1 MGNEYIEVRKE
12 YVERVRR
19 ELLGPGSEVCIP
31 DAEHELISSAPNVRY
46 SIGILFPQKQ
56 RLIKENDDA
65 TDEETVTENVVD
77 IADDDSRQP
86 GRGMDAADSGTDSE
100 EESLD
105 EQIGLAMQNLP
116 SSMGYSF
123 FAKGNC
129 DRLVFN
135 LSFATYDNSRMGDC
149 AYPVPAELPE
159 DYVLPAEASSY
170 VKYDAQYKCLRLASS
185 YKQNEIKA
193 LYERDVLPADQQ
205 AWIINGMYR
214 LFDQFRSGYVRQP
227 HSGEITLDFDGKN
240 YCDTTVTVDG
250 IPVKATALRRAIK
263 DDVFSVT
270 VMLVNPQ
277 ENEANV
283 TNPKE
288 CLFQPKLRIAS
299 EHNAFVFADTS
310 AYSQYGYNDQEELSN
325 RLLYRKK
332 KVYGYGLGTSTT
344 WEISDGGNGWLENEF
359 FPMTEVPS
367 MDFGLNK
374 EKSKIPSFVLS
385 MKQLSDLGEHSKTD
399 ILSGLRI
406 FVSEYKDWIDELER
420 ETFEDEAMRKTAA
433 QHITNCRTSYDRMV
447 GGINLLESDTLAWD
461 AFRLAN
467 RAMYMQR
474 IHLLIQTAMSK
485 EDRYDGD
492 ETLEKVLEDLEYD
505 DVEPTINELLETV
518 DSEMKFKDPTWRPFQ
533 LAFLLM
539 SVTAMTRDNPEDIN
553 PERDI
558 VDLIWFPTGGG
569 KTEAYLGLTAFTI
582 FHRRL
587 AHKEVA
593 GGTSVIMRYTLR
605 LLAAQQFTRAA
616 TLICACECIRTDSAK
631 GRRAKYPVYDLG
643 RERITIGLWIGGSH
657 TPNRNQGG
665 SKEKPAAKECLDE
678 LRKATIK
685 DLQYRK
691 DRYNKFQVLK
701 CPWCGTKLTQEIVD
715 NHIVGDWGYQMDVH
729 KRFYLKC
736 TNQTCCFHDQKLP
749 IQIVDEELY
758 AAPPTL
764 LFGTVDKFAMM
775 AWKEDVGSF
784 FAVGSDNRAPELI
797 IQDELH
803 LISGPLG
810 TMVAMFETAIDYL
823 CQEKGVRPKI
833 VASTATIRRAKEQCA
848 ALYNRDVA
856 QFPSPGLDA
865 ADSYFARE
873 AEVNYEKGKYGRLYV
888 GLMPSGKTKAMME
901 IRSIASMMQSIHKMD
916 LPDEIKDKFWTL
928 TAYFGSLRD
937 LGKCRTLAEDD
948 IKDAITRQA
957 QRLGTKQNARRFY
970 SPDELTSRASTTE
983 LNETLDKLEKTQYSL
998 ENYKKVSHLLLA
1010 TNMISVGIDV
1020 ARLNVMLLVGQPKLT
1035 SEYIQASSRI
1045 GRSFPGVAFTMY
1057 DASKSR
1063 DRSHFE
1069 QFKQYHESFYR
1080 YVEPTGA
1087 TPFSKPARDRSLKAL
1102 IVAIIRNAEP
1112 ALRSEEDAAKFAVNQ
1127 YTDIIEKIKTYIVA
1141 RSVSITKR
1149 LNPDML
1155 NEGAE
1160 ISDEIDVFFHD
1171 WEENAS
1177 VYGSEHF
1184 SYGEKFMVKH
1194 PEADQ
1199 GRLLKAFG
1207 TDDRNGFDAMTSMR
1221 NVDTTVAGNII
1232 VWED

>member
-1 MGNEYIEVRKE
+1 MGNEYIEARKE
-12 YVERVRR
+12 YVERVKK
-19 ELLGPGSEVCIP
+19 ELLGPGSEVSIP
-31 DAEHELISSAPNVRY
+31 DEEHELISSSPSVRY

-56 RLIKENDDA
+56 CMVRENDDT
-65 TDEETVTENVVD
+65 TDDENITENEDVVID
-77 IADDDSRQP
+77 NTDRTTKNATER
-86 GRGMDAADSGTDSE
+86 ADSAIDPDE
-100 EESLD
+100 DSLD

-123 FAKGNC
+123 LAKGNC
-129 DRLVFN
+129 DRLVFS
-135 LSFATYDNSRMGDC
+135 LAFATYDNAKMEDC
-149 AYPVPAELPE
+149 AYPIPVDLP
-159 DYVLPAEASSY
+159 DGYTLPPEVSY
-170 VKYDAQYKCLRLASS
+170 RLKYDASHNCLRLI
-185 YKQNEIKA
+185 YKISKKDINDLRELDSMPENE
-193 LYERDVLPADQQ
+193 RG
-205 AWIINGMYR
+205 WIINGLYR
-214 LFDQFRSGYVRQP
+214 LFDQF
-227 HSGEITLDFDGKN
+227 HSGFVRCPHTATITIDFEGKN
-240 YCDTTVTVDG
+240 YCDCDFVVDEH
-250 IPVKATALRRAIK
+250 PVKITALRRLIK
-263 DDVFSVT
+263 DDVYSVT
-270 VMLVNPQ
+270 VMLVNPLGKAG
-277 ENEANV
+277 NNA
-283 TNPKE
+283 NPKE
-288 CLFQPKLRIAS
+288 CYFQAKLRINNR
-299 EHNAFVFADTS
+299 ENAFVFADTT
-310 AYSQYGYNDQEELSN
+310 AYAQYGYDDQEEQSN

-332 KVYGYGLGTSTT
+332 QVYGYGLGTSTA
-344 WEISDGGNGWLENEF
+344 WEIDAEGNGWLENDF
-359 FPMTEVPS
+359 FPQAEVPA
-367 MDFGLNK
+367 MNFDLDK
-374 EKSKIPSFVLS
+374 EKSNVPSYTLS
-385 MKQLSDLGEHSKTD
+385 MKQLSDLGEHEKTEV
-399 ILSGLRI
+399 IAGLRT
-406 FVSEYKDWIDELER
+406 FVTEYKEWIDELSK
-420 ETFEDEAMRKTAA
+420 ETFSDEALKKTADL
-433 QHITNCRTSYDRMV
+433 HIRKCFISYERMMT
-447 GGINLLESDTLAWD
+447 GIGILESDDLAWNS
-461 AFRLAN
+461 FMLAN

-474 IHLLIQTAMSK
+474 IHLLIQSAMSN

-492 ETLEKVLEDLEYD
+492 ELLDTVLEDLEYD
-505 DVEPTINELLETV
+505 DAEATINELFTSV
-518 DSEMKFKDPTWRPFQ
+518 NSSMKFRDPTWRPFQ
-533 LAFLLM
+533 LAFMLM
-539 SVTAMTRDNPEDIN
+539 SVKSIVLDNPEDDN
-553 PERDI
+553 SERDI

-587 AHKEVA
+587 AHKETA
-593 GGTSVIMRYTLR
+593 NGTAVIMRYTLR

-616 TLICACECIRTDSAK
+616 TLICACEYIRSDSAK
-631 GRRAKYPVYDLG
+631 GRKAKYPAYDLG
-643 RERITIGLWIGGSH
+643 SERITIGLWIGGNH
-657 TPNRNQGG
+657 TPNRNQG
-665 SKEKPAAKECLDE
+665 AKECLDE
-678 LRKATIK
+678 LSHTTVK
-685 DLQYRK
+685 DLKYKK
-691 DRYNKFQVLK
+691 DQYNKFQVLK
-701 CPWCGTKLTQEIVD
+701 CPWCGTKMTKEIVD
-715 NHIVGDWGYQMDVH
+715 DRIVGAWGYQMDAH
-729 KRFYLKC
+729 HRFYLRC
-736 TNQTCCFHDQKLP
+736 TNESCCFCDHKLP

-775 AWKEDVGSF
+775 AWKEEVGSF
-784 FAVGSDNRAPELI
+784 FAVDSSNRAPELI

-865 ADSYFARE
+865 SDSYFARE
-873 AEVNYEKGKYGRLYV
+873 SVIDYESGKYGRLYV
-888 GLMPSGKTKAMME
+888 GLMSSGKTKAMME
-901 IRSIASMMQSIHKMD
+901 IRSIASMMQSIHRMP
-916 LPDEIKDKFWTL
+916 LSDEVKDKFWTL

-957 QRLGTKQNARRFY
+957 QRLGTKQDARKFY

-1035 SEYIQASSRI
+1035 SEYIQASSRV

-1102 IVAIIRNAEP
+1102 LVAMIRNAEES
-1112 ALRSEEDAAKFAVNQ
+1112 LRSETSASAFTVAQYED
-1127 YTDIIEKIKTYIVA
+1127 TIEKIKNYIVA
-1141 RSVSITKR
+1141 RSISITSR

-1155 NEGAE
+1155 NDGAD
-1160 ISDEIDVFFHD
+1160 IADEIDAFFEE
-1171 WEENAS
+1171 WEEAISSYAPEN
-1177 VYGSEHF
+1177 F
-1184 SYGEKFMVKH
+1184 SYGEKYMIRH
-1194 PEADQ
+1194 PDADH
-1199 GRLLKAFG
+1199 GRLLKAYG
-1207 TDDRNGFDAMTSMR
+1207 TDDRNGVDAMTSMR
-1221 NVDTTVAGNII
+1221 NVDSTVSGNIL

>member
-1 MGNEYIEVRKE
+1 MGNQYIDARKE
-12 YVERVRR
+12 YVERVKR

-31 DAEHELISSAPNVRY
+31 DVEHELISGSPSVRY

-56 RLIKENDDA
+56 RLTKDNDDA
-65 TDEETVTENVVD
+65 TDEEFVTENEAVTD
-77 IADDDSRQP
+77 EEDTKQPKKKNSDSTEIAFDP
-86 GRGMDAADSGTDSE
+86 E
-100 EESLD
+100 EDSLD
-105 EQIGLAMQNLP
+105 EQVGLAMQNLP

-123 FAKGNC
+123 FAKGSC
-129 DRLVFN
+129 DTLTFN
-135 LSFATYDNSRMGDC
+135 LTFATYNNSKMEDC
-149 AYPVPAELPE
+149 AYPVPVDLP
-159 DYVLPAEASSY
+159 DSYVVPSEASCY
-170 VKYDAQYKCLRLASS
+170 LKYDAQYKCLRLVSS
-185 YKQNEIKA
+185 YKIKDIKA
-193 LYERDVLPADQQ
+193 LHERDILPEDEQ

-214 LFDQFRSGYVRQP
+214 LYDQFHSGYVRHP
-227 HSGEITLDFDGKN
+227 HTAEITLNFEGKN
-240 YCDTTVTVDG
+240 YCDTDIKIDE
-250 IPVKATALRRAIK
+250 IPVKLTALRRVIK
-263 DDVFSVT
+263 DDVYSVT
-270 VMLVNPQ
+270 VMLVNPRC
-277 ENEANV
+277 NDTNT

-288 CLFQPKLRIAS
+288 CYFQPKLRISS
-299 EHNAFVFADTS
+299 ESNSFVFADTS
-310 AYSQYGYNDQEELSN
+310 AYSQYGNDDPEELSN

-332 KVYGYGLGTSTT
+332 KVYSYGLGTSTS
-344 WEISDGGNGWLENEF
+344 WNIDDDGIGWLENEF
-359 FPMTEVPS
+359 FPQTEVPS
-367 MDFGLNK
+367 MDFNLNK
-374 EKSKIPSFVLS
+374 EKSKVPEFVLS
-385 MKQLSDLGEHSKTD
+385 MKQLSDLGDHDKTE
-399 ILSGLRI
+399 IISGLSV
-406 FVSEYKDWIDELER
+406 FVSEYYDWIDELSQQ
-420 ETFEDEAMRKTAA
+420 TFTDEIMQKTASL
-433 QHITNCRTSYDRMV
+433 HITNCRTSYERMV
-447 GGINLLESDTLAWD
+447 AGISILESNSLAWD

-474 IHLLIQTAMSK
+474 IHLLIQSALSDK
-485 EDRYDGD
+485 DRYDGD
-492 ETLEKVLEDLEYD
+492 EQLDEILEDLKYD
-505 DVEPTINELLETV
+505 DAEETML
-518 DSEMKFKDPTWRPFQ
+518 DLISEFRDPTWRPFQ

-539 SVTAMTRDNPEDIN
+539 SVKSMTLDNPEDDN

-582 FHRRL
+582 FYRRL
-587 AHKEVA
+587 AHKDVS
-593 GGTSVIMRYTLR
+593 GGTTVIMRYTLR

-616 TLICACECIRTDSAK
+616 TLICACEYIRNDSAK
-631 GRRAKYPVYDLG
+631 GRRANYPAYDLG
-643 RERITIGLWIGGSH
+643 SERITIGLWIGGNH

-665 SKEKPAAKECLDE
+665 SKDKPAAKECLDE
-678 LRKATIK
+678 LRLATIK
-685 DLQYRK
+685 DLQYKK

-701 CPWCGTKLTQEIVD
+701 CPWCGTKLTKEIVD
-715 NHIVGDWGYQMDVH
+715 GHIVGDWGYQMDVH
-729 KRFYLKC
+729 HRFYLKC
-736 TNQTCCFHDQKLP
+736 TNQACCFHDQKLP

-758 AAPPTL
+758 ATPPTL

-775 AWKEDVGSF
+775 AWKKEVGSF
-784 FAVGSDNRAPELI
+784 FAVGSANRAPELI

-865 ADSYFARE
+865 DDSYFARE
-873 AEVNYEKGKYGRLYV
+873 ASIDHENGKYGRLYV
-888 GLMPSGKTKAMME
+888 GLMSSGKTKAMME
-901 IRSIASMMQSIHKMD
+901 IRSIASLMQCIHRMS
-916 LPDEIKDKFWTL
+916 LPDEIKDKYWTL
-928 TAYFGSLRD
+928 TTYFGSLRD

-957 QRLGTKQNARRFY
+957 QRLGTKRNARKFY

-1035 SEYIQASSRI
+1035 SEYIQASSRV

-1102 IVAIIRNAEP
+1102 LVAMIRNAEP
-1112 ALRSEEDAAKFAVNQ
+1112 TLSSEKDASKFTVDQ
-1127 YTDIIEKIKTYIVA
+1127 YKNIIDKLKAYIVA
-1141 RSVSITKR
+1141 RSISITKR

-1155 NEGAE
+1155 NDGAD
-1160 ISDEIDVFFHD
+1160 IADEIDEFFRE
-1171 WEENAS
+1171 WEENAEK
-1177 VYGSEHF
+1177 YNHNPENF
-1184 SYGEKFMVKH
+1184 SYGEKYMVKH
-1194 PEADQ
+1194 PDAEH

>member
-1 MGNEYIEVRKE
+1 MSNQYIDVRKE
-12 YVERVRR
+12 YVERVKR
-19 ELLGPGSEVCIP
+19 ELLGPGSEVSIP
-31 DAEHELISSAPNVRY
+31 DIEHELISGSPSVRY

-56 RLIKENDDA
+56 RLAKDNDDA
-65 TDEETVTENVVD
+65 TDEEVVSENEAVAV
-77 IADDDSRQP
+77 DDDSKQVKK
-86 GRGMDAADSGTDSE
+86 SSSEGTETGSDLE
-100 EESLD
+100 DDSLD

-123 FAKGNC
+123 FAKGSC
-129 DRLVFN
+129 DTLTFN
-135 LSFATYDNSRMGDC
+135 LTFATYNNSRMEDC
-149 AYPVPAELPE
+149 AYPVPIDLP
-159 DYVLPAEASSY
+159 DSYVVPPEASGY

-185 YKQNEIKA
+185 YKIKDIKI
-193 LYERDVLPADQQ
+193 LYERDVLPEDEQ

-214 LFDQFRSGYVRQP
+214 LYDQFHGGYVRQP
-227 HSGEITLDFDGKN
+227 HTAEITLDFEEKN
-240 YCDTTVTVDG
+240 YCDTDYEIDG
-250 IPVKATALRRAIK
+250 IPVKLTALRRVIK
-263 DDVFSVT
+263 DDVYSIT
-270 VMLVNPQ
+270 VMLVNPRS
-277 ENEANV
+277 NETN
-283 TNPKE
+283 TNNPKE
-288 CLFQPKLRIAS
+288 CLFQSKLRISS
-299 EHNAFVFADTS
+299 EKNRFVFADTS
-310 AYSQYGYNDQEELSN
+310 AYSQYGYDDPEELSN

-332 KVYGYGLGTSTT
+332 KVYGYGLGASTA
-344 WEISDGGNGWLENEF
+344 WEINNDGNGWLENEF
-359 FPMTEVPS
+359 YPTTEVPS
-367 MDFGLNK
+367 MDFGLDK
-374 EKSKIPSFVLS
+374 KKSKVPSFVLS
-385 MKQLSDLGEHSKTD
+385 MKQLSDLGEHDKD
-399 ILSGLRI
+399 EILSGLCV
-406 FVSEYKDWIDELER
+406 FVSEYKDWIDELEQQ
-420 ETFEDEAMRKTAA
+420 TFKDEAMQKTAA
-433 QHITNCRTSYDRMV
+433 LHIKNCRTSCERMI
-447 GGINLLESDTLAWD
+447 GGITHLESDVLAWN

-474 IHLLIQTAMSK
+474 IHLLIQTALSSK
-485 EDRYDGD
+485 DRYDGD
-492 ETLEKVLEDLEYD
+492 EDLDEILEDLDYNVAEEIMLD
-505 DVEPTINELLETV
+505 LLPE
-518 DSEMKFKDPTWRPFQ
+518 FKDPTWRPFQ

-539 SVTAMTRDNPEDIN
+539 SITAMTLDNPEDVN

-582 FHRRL
+582 FHRRM
-587 AHKEVA
+587 AHKEIA

-616 TLICACECIRTDSAK
+616 TLICACEYIRADSAK
-631 GRRAKYPVYDLG
+631 GRKSKYPAYDLG
-643 RERITIGLWIGGSH
+643 SERITIGLWIGGSH

-665 SKEKPAAKECLDE
+665 SKDKPAAKECLEE
-678 LRKATIK
+678 LRLATIK
-685 DLQYRK
+685 DLRYKK
-691 DRYNKFQVLK
+691 DKYNKFQVLK
-701 CPWCGTKLTQEIVD
+701 CPWCGTKLTKDIVD
-715 NHIVGDWGYQMDVH
+715 DHIVGDWGYQMDVH
-729 KRFYLKC
+729 HRFYLKC

-775 AWKEDVGSF
+775 AWKEEVGSF
-784 FAVGSDNRAPELI
+784 FAVGSNNRAPELI

-865 ADSYFARE
+865 SDSYFARE
-873 AEVNYEKGKYGRLYV
+873 AEVDYEKGKYGRLYV

-901 IRSIASMMQSIHKMD
+901 VRSIASLMQCIHRMS
-916 LPDEIKDKFWTL
+916 LPDEVKDKFWTL
-928 TAYFGSLRD
+928 TTYFGSLRD

-1035 SEYIQASSRI
+1035 SEYIQASSRV

-1102 IVAIIRNAEP
+1102 LVAMIRNTEP
-1112 ALRSEEDAAKFAVNQ
+1112 TLRSEKDASKFTVEQ
-1127 YTDIIEKIKTYIVA
+1127 YTDIIEKIKSYIVA
-1141 RSVSITKR
+1141 RSISITKR

-1155 NEGAE
+1155 NEGAD
-1160 ISDEIDVFFHD
+1160 IADEIDTFFHE

-1177 VYGSEHF
+1177 IYDSEHF

-1221 NVDTTVAGNII
+1221 NVDTTVAGNVI

>member
-1 MGNEYIEVRKE
+1 MSNAYLDAREE
-12 YVERVRR
+12 YVERVKK

-31 DAEHELISSAPNVRY
+31 DIERELISSSPSVRY
-46 SIGILFPQKQ
+46 SIGILFPQNHCISKD
-56 RLIKENDDA
+56 NDDG
-65 TDEETVTENVVD
+65 TDEDSVTENEEVSVD
-77 IADDDSRQP
+77 DADVTKKNNSES
-86 GRGMDAADSGTDSE
+86 ADSMVDPE
-100 EESLD
+100 EDSLD

-123 FAKGNC
+123 LAKGKC
-129 DRLVFN
+129 EKLVFS
-135 LSFATYDNSRMGDC
+135 LSFATYDSAKMEDC
-149 AYPVPAELPE
+149 AYPIPVDLP
-159 DYVLPAEASSY
+159 DGYILPPEVTY
-170 VKYDAQYKCLRLASS
+170 CLKYDADFKCLRLI
-185 YKQNEIKA
+185 YKISKRDINDLREIDTMPENE
-193 LYERDVLPADQQ
+193 RG
-205 AWIINGMYR
+205 WIINGLYR
-214 LFDQFRSGYVRQP
+214 LYDQF
-227 HSGEITLDFDGKN
+227 HSGFVRRPHTDEITVDFGNKN
-240 YCDTTVTVDG
+240 YCDIDFAVDDL
-250 IPVKATALRRAIK
+250 PVKVTALRRLIK
-263 DDVFSVT
+263 DDVYSVT
-270 VMLVNPQ
+270 VMLVNPH
-277 ENEANV
+277 EKSSNTV
-283 TNPKE
+283 NPKE
-288 CLFQPKLRIAS
+288 CYFQSKLRIDS
-299 EHNAFVFADTS
+299 QYNSFVFVDTS
-310 AYSQYGYNDQEELSN
+310 EYSKYGFDDPEELSN

-332 KVYGYGLGTSTT
+332 KVYGYGLGTSTS
-344 WEISDGGNGWLENEF
+344 WEIDDDGNGWLENDF
-359 FPMTEVPS
+359 FPKSEVPA
-367 MDFGLNK
+367 MNFDLDK
-374 EKSKIPSFVLS
+374 EKSKVPTFTLS
-385 MKQLSDLGEHSKTD
+385 MKQLSDLGDHEQSE
-399 ILSGLRI
+399 ILDGLRI
-406 FVSEYKDWIDELER
+406 FVAEYKKWIDELSLQKFSDEVMTETARIHIQKCLDSYER
-420 ETFEDEAMRKTAA
+420 MM
-433 QHITNCRTSYDRMV
+433 S
-447 GGINLLESDTLAWD
+447 GISILESDPLAWNS
-461 AFRLAN
+461 FRLAN

-474 IHLLIQTAMSK
+474 IHLLIQSAMSN

-492 ETLEKVLEDLEYD
+492 EVLENVLDELEYD
-505 DVEPTINELLETV
+505 DVEPTINKLLTTLN
-518 DSEMKFKDPTWRPFQ
+518 SEVKFRDPTWRPFQ

-539 SVTAMTRDNPEDIN
+539 SIKSMVFDNPGDIN

-587 AHKEVA
+587 AHKETSN
-593 GGTSVIMRYTLR
+593 GTAVIMRYTLR

-616 TLICACECIRTDSAK
+616 TLICACEYIRNDSAK
-631 GRRAKYPVYDLG
+631 GRRAKYPAYDLG
-643 RERITIGLWIGGSH
+643 SERITIGLWIGGNH
-657 TPNRNQGG
+657 TPNRNDGNG
-665 SKEKPAAKECLDE
+665 SAKECLDE
-678 LRKATIK
+678 LSRATVK
-685 DLQYRK
+685 DLKYKK
-691 DRYNKFQVLK
+691 DQYNKFQVLK
-701 CPWCGTKLTQEIVD
+701 CPWCGTKMTKEIVD
-715 NHIVGDWGYQMDVH
+715 DHIVGAWGYQMDANR
-729 KRFYLKC
+729 RFYLRC
-736 TNQTCCFHDQKLP
+736 TQQECPFCDDKLP

-758 AAPPTL
+758 SQPPTL

-775 AWKEDVGSF
+775 AWKEEVGSF
-784 FAVGSDNRAPELI
+784 FAVGSAKRAPELI

-865 ADSYFARE
+865 SDSYFARE
-873 AEVNYEKGKYGRLYV
+873 AEIDHAKGKYGRLYV
-888 GLMPSGKTKAMME
+888 GVMSSGKTKAMME
-901 IRSIASMMQSIHKMD
+901 IRSIASMMQNIHKME
-916 LPDEIKDKFWTL
+916 LSDEVKDKLWTL

-957 QRLGTKQNARRFY
+957 QRLGTKQDARRFY

-1035 SEYIQASSRI
+1035 SEYIQASSRV

-1102 IVAIIRNAEP
+1102 LVAIMRNAEES
-1112 ALRSEEDAAKFAVNQ
+1112 LRSDENASAFTVAR
-1127 YTDIIEKIKTYIVA
+1127 YTDTIEKIKSYIVA
-1141 RSVSITKR
+1141 RSISITSR

-1155 NEGAE
+1155 NDGSE
-1160 ISDEIDVFFHD
+1160 IADEIDAFFNE
-1171 WEENAS
+1171 WEDSAS
-1177 VYGSEHF
+1177 AYDPDNF
-1184 SYGEKFMVKH
+1184 SYGEKYMMRH
-1194 PEADQ
+1194 PDAEH
-1199 GRLLKAFG
+1199 GRLLKAYG

-1221 NVDTTVAGNII
+1221 NVDTTVSGNII

>member
-1 MGNEYIEVRKE
+1 MGNEYIAARRDF
-12 YVERVRR
+12 VERVKK

-31 DAEHELISSAPNVRY
+31 DVEHELISSSPSVRY

-56 RLIKENDDA
+56 CMIRENDD
-65 TDEETVTENVVD
+65 
-77 IADDDSRQP
+77 
-86 GRGMDAADSGTDSE
+86 GTDDEKLTEDESASVESE
-100 EESLD
+100 NNQRRVDNSVENSIEAEEPSLD
-105 EQIGLAMQNLP
+105 EQIGLAMQNMP

-123 FAKGNC
+123 FVKGDSNT
-129 DRLVFN
+129 LVFR
-135 LSFATYDNSRMGDC
+135 LSFATYTNATMAEC
-149 AYPVPAELPE
+149 AYPIPVKLPNNYELPVE
-159 DYVLPAEASSY
+159 LLSF
-170 VKYDAQYKCLRLASS
+170 VKYDEEYNCLRLASKYS
-185 YKQNEIKA
+185 IRDVKELK
-193 LYERDVLPADQQ
+193 ERDVLPASEQE
-205 AWIINGMYR
+205 WIFDALRR
-214 LFDQFRSGYVRQP
+214 LYDQFHGGYVRHP
-227 HSGEITLDFDGKN
+227 HRGIIEICFNGKN
-240 YCDTTVTVDG
+240 HCEKTLEIDECRLKLTVV
-250 IPVKATALRRAIK
+250 RRKIS
-263 DDVFSVT
+263 DEVYSVT

-277 ENEANV
+277 ESSSDKP
-283 TNPKE
+283 NPKE
-288 CLFQPKLRIAS
+288 CYFQPKLSIYS
-299 EHNAFVFADTS
+299 GENNFVFVDTT
-310 AYSQYGYNDQEELSN
+310 AYAQYGYDDQEEQSN

-332 KVYGYGLGTSTT
+332 QVYGYGLGTSTA
-344 WEISDGGNGWLENEF
+344 WEIDAEGKGWLENDF
-359 FPMTEVPS
+359 FPQAEVPA
-367 MDFGLNK
+367 MNFDLDK
-374 EKSKIPSFVLS
+374 ERSKVPPHTLS
-385 MKQLSDLGEHSKTD
+385 MKQLSDLGEHDKTEVVA
-399 ILSGLRI
+399 GLRT
-406 FVSEYKDWIDELER
+406 FVTEYKEWIDGLSK
-420 ETFEDEAMRKTAA
+420 ETFSDEALKKTADL
-433 QHITNCRTSYDRMV
+433 HIRNCSISYERMMA
-447 GGINLLESDTLAWD
+447 GIGILESDDLAWNS
-461 AFRLAN
+461 FCLAN

-474 IHLLIQTAMSK
+474 IHLLIQSAMSN

-492 ETLEKVLEDLEYD
+492 ELLDSVLEELEYD
-505 DVEPTINELLETV
+505 DAETTINELLTSV
-518 DSEMKFKDPTWRPFQ
+518 NSSMKFRDPTWRPFQ

-539 SVTAMTRDNPEDIN
+539 SVKSIVLDNPEDDN
-553 PERDI
+553 SERDI

-587 AHKEVA
+587 AHKENSN
-593 GGTSVIMRYTLR
+593 GTAVIMRYTLR

-616 TLICACECIRTDSAK
+616 TLICACEYIRSDSAK
-631 GRRAKYPVYDLG
+631 GRKAKYPAYDLG
-643 RERITIGLWIGGSH
+643 NERITIGLWIGGNH
-657 TPNRNQGG
+657 TPNRNQG
-665 SKEKPAAKECLDE
+665 AKECLDE
-678 LRKATIK
+678 LSHTTVK
-685 DLQYRK
+685 DLKYKK
-691 DRYNKFQVLK
+691 DQYNKFQVLK
-701 CPWCGTKLTQEIVD
+701 CPWCGTKMTKEIVD
-715 NHIVGDWGYQMDVH
+715 DRIVGAWGYQMDAH
-729 KRFYLKC
+729 HRFYLRC
-736 TNQTCCFHDQKLP
+736 TNESCCFCDHKLP

-758 AAPPTL
+758 SAPPTL

-775 AWKEDVGSF
+775 AWKEEVGSF
-784 FAVGSDNRAPELI
+784 FAVGSSNRAPELI

-865 ADSYFARE
+865 SDSYFARE
-873 AEVNYEKGKYGRLYV
+873 AVIDYESGKYGRLYV
-888 GLMPSGKTKAMME
+888 GLMSSGKTKAMME
-901 IRSIASMMQSIHKMD
+901 IRSIASMMQSIHRMP
-916 LPDEIKDKFWTL
+916 LSDEVKDKFWTL

-957 QRLGTKQNARRFY
+957 QRLGTKQDARKFY

-1035 SEYIQASSRI
+1035 SEYIQASSRV

-1102 IVAIIRNAEP
+1102 LVAMIRNAEES
-1112 ALRSEEDAAKFAVNQ
+1112 LRSETAASSFTVAQYEDVIA
-1127 YTDIIEKIKTYIVA
+1127 KIKNYIVA
-1141 RSVSITKR
+1141 RSISITTR

-1155 NEGAE
+1155 NDGKTIE
-1160 ISDEIDVFFHD
+1160 DEIDEFFRE
-1171 WEENAS
+1171 WEDKCSAYAPEK
-1177 VYGSEHF
+1177 F
-1184 SYGEKFMVKH
+1184 SYGEKYMVKH
-1194 PEADQ
+1194 PDADH

-1207 TDDRNGFDAMTSMR
+1207 TDSNKGFDAMTSMR
-1221 NVDTTVAGNII
+1221 NVDSTVSGNIL

>member
-1 MGNEYIEVRKE
+1 MSNEYIEARKE

-19 ELLGPGSEVCIP
+19 ELLGPGSEVSIP
-31 DAEHELISSAPNVRY
+31 DAEHELLSSSPNVRY

-56 RLIKENDDA
+56 RLVKENDDA
-65 TDEETVTENVVD
+65 TDEETVTENEV
-77 IADDDSRQP
+77 AAEENDSRQP
-86 GRGMDAADSGTDSE
+86 RSGGSTSADTGADSE

-129 DRLVFN
+129 DRLVFR
-135 LSFATYDNSRMGDC
+135 LSFATYDNSRMEDC
-149 AYPVPAELPE
+149 AYPVLEEVPE
-159 DYVLPAEASSY
+159 DYILPTAAGSY
-170 VKYDAQYKCLRLASS
+170 VKYDAKYKCLRLASS
-185 YKQNEIKA
+185 YKLKDIKD
-193 LYERDVLPADQQ
+193 LYERDVLPEDQQ

-214 LFDQFRSGYVRQP
+214 LYDQFHSGYVRQP
-227 HSGEITLDFDGKN
+227 HSAEIALDFEGKN
-240 YCDTTVTVDG
+240 YCDTDTIVDG
-250 IPVKATALRRAIK
+250 HPVKLTALRRAITE
-263 DDVFSVT
+263 DVFSVT
-270 VMLVNPQ
+270 VMLVNPR
-277 ENEANV
+277 ENETSV

-288 CLFQPKLRIAS
+288 CLFQPKLRITS
-299 EHNAFVFADTS
+299 EDNGFVFADTS
-310 AYSQYGYNDQEELSN
+310 AYSQYGYDDPEELSN

-332 KVYGYGLGTSTT
+332 KVYGYGLGTSTM
-344 WEISDGGNGWLENEF
+344 WEICDDGNGWLENEF
-359 FPMTEVPS
+359 FPTTEVPS
-367 MDFGLNK
+367 MDFGLDK
-374 EKSKIPSFVLS
+374 EKSKVPSFVLS
-385 MKQLSDLGEHSKTD
+385 MKQLSDLGEHNTD
-399 ILSGLRI
+399 EILSGLRV
-406 FVSEYKDWIDELER
+406 FVSEYKDWIDELEQQ
-420 ETFEDEAMRKTAA
+420 TFEDDAMQKTAA
-433 QHITNCRTSYDRMV
+433 LHIKNCRISYERMV
-447 GGINLLESDTLAWD
+447 GGIAHLESNALAWD

-474 IHLLIQTAMSK
+474 IHLLIQTALSDK
-485 EDRYDGD
+485 DRYDGD
-492 ETLEKVLEDLEYD
+492 EDLDEILEDLDYNDAEEIMLD
-505 DVEPTINELLETV
+505 LLPG
-518 DSEMKFKDPTWRPFQ
+518 FKDPMWRPFQ

-539 SVTAMTRDNPEDIN
+539 SITAMTLDKPEDVH

-582 FHRRL
+582 FHRRM
-587 AHKEVA
+587 AHKEIA

-616 TLICACECIRTDSAK
+616 TLICACEYIRTDSTK
-631 GRRAKYPVYDLG
+631 GRRAKYPAYDLG
-643 RERITIGLWIGGSH
+643 SERITIGLWIGGSH

-665 SKEKPAAKECLDE
+665 SKDKPAAKECLEE
-678 LRKATIK
+678 LRLATIK
-685 DLQYRK
+685 DLRYKK
-691 DRYNKFQVLK
+691 DKYNKFQVLK
-701 CPWCGTKLTQEIVD
+701 CPWCGTKLTKEIVD
-715 NHIVGDWGYQMDVH
+715 DHIVGDWGYQMDAH
-729 KRFYLKC
+729 HRFYLKC
-736 TNQTCCFHDQKLP
+736 TNQACCFHDQKLP

-758 AAPPTL
+758 ANPPTL

-865 ADSYFARE
+865 SDSYFARE
-873 AEVNYEKGKYGRLYV
+873 AEINYEKGKYGRLYV

-901 IRSIASMMQSIHKMD
+901 IRSIASMMQCIHRMS

-928 TAYFGSLRD
+928 TTYFGSLRD

-1035 SEYIQASSRI
+1035 SEYIQASSRV

-1102 IVAIIRNAEP
+1102 LVAMIRNAEP
-1112 ALRSEEDAAKFAVNQ
+1112 TLRSEKDASKFTVAQ
-1127 YTDIIEKIKTYIVA
+1127 YENIIEKLKSYIVA
-1141 RSVSITKR
+1141 RSISITKR

-1155 NEGAE
+1155 NEGAD
-1160 ISDEIDVFFHD
+1160 IADEIDAFFRD

-1177 VYGSEHF
+1177 VYDSEHY

-1207 TDDRNGFDAMTSMR
+1207 TDDHNGFDAMTSMR
-1221 NVDTTVAGNII
+1221 NVDTTVAGNVI

>member
-1 MGNEYIEVRKE
+1 MSNQYIDVRKE
-12 YVERVRR
+12 YVERVKQ
-19 ELLGPGSEVCIP
+19 ELLGPGSEVNIP
-31 DAEHELISSAPNVRY
+31 SIEHELISSSPSVRY

-56 RLIKENDDA
+56 CLTKDNDDA
-65 TDEETVTENVVD
+65 TDEEVITENETVVV
-77 IADDDSRQP
+77 DDDSEQVKKNS
-86 GRGMDAADSGTDSE
+86 AEVASDSE
-100 EESLD
+100 DDSLD

-123 FAKGNC
+123 FAKGSC
-129 DRLVFN
+129 DVLTFN
-135 LSFATYDNSRMGDC
+135 LTFATYNNSRMEDC
-149 AYPVPAELPE
+149 AFPVPVDLP
-159 DYVLPAEASSY
+159 DSYIVPTEAAGY
-170 VKYDAQYKCLRLASS
+170 VKYDAQYKCLRMVSS
-185 YKQNEIKA
+185 YKNKDIKA
-193 LYERDVLPADQQ
+193 LYERDVLPEDEQE
-205 AWIINGMYR
+205 WIINGMYR
-214 LFDQFRSGYVRQP
+214 LYDQFYGGYVRQP
-227 HSGEITLDFDGKN
+227 HASKITLDFDGKN
-240 YCDTTVTVDG
+240 YCDTDYEIDE
-250 IPVKATALRRAIK
+250 IPVKLTALRRIIK
-263 DDVFSVT
+263 DDVYSVT
-270 VMLVNPQ
+270 VMLVNPRIS
-277 ENEANV
+277 ETNT

-288 CLFQPKLRIAS
+288 CLFQAKLRIIS
-299 EHNAFVFADTS
+299 EENQFVFADTS
-310 AYSQYGYNDQEELSN
+310 AYSQYAYDDPEELSN
-325 RLLYRKK
+325 RLLYRRK
-332 KVYGYGLGTSTT
+332 KVYGYGLGASTA
-344 WEISDGGNGWLENEF
+344 WEINNDGNGWLENEF
-359 FPMTEVPS
+359 FPVTEVPS
-367 MDFGLNK
+367 MDFDLNK
-374 EKSKIPSFVLS
+374 EKSKVPPFVLS
-385 MKQLSDLGEHSKTD
+385 MKQLSDLGEHGKHE

-406 FVSEYKDWIDELER
+406 FVSEYKDWIDELEQQAL
-420 ETFEDEAMRKTAA
+420 DEGMRKTAA
-433 QHITNCRTSYDRMV
+433 QHIKACRMSCERMV
-447 GGINLLESDTLAWD
+447 GGIAHLESNDLAWN

-474 IHLLIQTAMSK
+474 IHLLIQAAMSK

-492 ETLEKVLEDLEYD
+492 ETLDTVLEDLEYNNA
-505 DVEPTINELLETV
+505 ESTINELLETV
-518 DSEMKFKDPTWRPFQ
+518 GSEMIFKDPTWRPFQ

-539 SVTAMTRDNPEDIN
+539 SIASITQDAPEDIN

-582 FHRRL
+582 FYRRM
-587 AHKEVA
+587 AHKEVS

-616 TLICACECIRTDSAK
+616 TLICACEYIRTDSAK
-631 GRRAKYPVYDLG
+631 GRKSKYPAYDLG
-643 RERITIGLWIGGSH
+643 SEKITIGLWIGGNH

-665 SKEKPAAKECLDE
+665 SKDKPAAKECLDE
-678 LRKATIK
+678 LRLATIK
-685 DLQYRK
+685 DLQHKK
-691 DRYNKFQVLK
+691 DKYNKFQVLK
-701 CPWCGTKLTQEIVD
+701 CPWCGTKLTKEIVD
-715 NHIVGDWGYQMDVH
+715 GHIIGDWGYQMDVH
-729 KRFYLKC
+729 HHFYLKC
-736 TNQTCCFHDQKLP
+736 TNQTCCFCDQKLP

-758 AAPPTL
+758 SAPPTL

-775 AWKEDVGSF
+775 AWKKEVGSF
-784 FAVGSDNRAPELI
+784 FAVDSDNRAPELI

-865 ADSYFARE
+865 SDSYFARE
-873 AEVNYEKGKYGRLYV
+873 AEVDYEKNKYGRLYV

-901 IRSIASMMQSIHKMD
+901 IRTIASLMQCIHRMP

-928 TAYFGSLRD
+928 TTYFGSLRD

-1010 TNMISVGIDV
+1010 TNMISVGIDI

-1035 SEYIQASSRI
+1035 SEYIQASSRV

-1102 IVAIIRNAEP
+1102 LVAMIRNTEP
-1112 ALRSEEDAAKFAVNQ
+1112 TLRSEKDASQFTVKQ
-1127 YTDIIEKIKTYIVA
+1127 YSGVIEKIKSYIVA
-1141 RSVSITKR
+1141 RSISITKR

-1155 NEGAE
+1155 NDGAD
-1160 ISDEIDVFFHD
+1160 IADEIDAFFCE
-1171 WEENAS
+1171 WEKNAS
-1177 VYGSEHF
+1177 VYDSEHF

-1194 PEADQ
+1194 PESDQ
-1199 GRLLKAFG
+1199 GRLLKPFG
-1207 TDDRNGFDAMTSMR
+1207 ADDRNGFDAMTSMR

>member
-1 MGNEYIEVRKE
+1 MGNEYIEARKE

-31 DAEHELISSAPNVRY
+31 DAEHELLSSSPNVRY

-56 RLIKENDDA
+56 RLTKENDDA
-65 TDEETVTENVVD
+65 TDEETVTENEVVT
-77 IADDDSRQP
+77 ADDDSRQP
-86 GRGMDAADSGTDSE
+86 TGRGTNAADAGADAE
-100 EESLD
+100 DESLD

-129 DRLVFN
+129 DKLVFN
-135 LSFATYDNSRMGDC
+135 LSFATYDNSRMEDC
-149 AYPVPAELPE
+149 AYPIPAELPD
-159 DYVLPAEASSY
+159 DYVLPTEAGSY
-170 VKYDAQYKCLRLASS
+170 VKYDAQYKCLRLSSS
-185 YKQNEIKA
+185 YKLKDIKA
-193 LYERDVLPADQQ
+193 LYERDVLPEDQQ

-214 LFDQFRSGYVRQP
+214 LFDQFHSGYVRQP
-227 HSGEITLDFDGKN
+227 HSGEIVLDFEGKN
-240 YCDTTVTVDG
+240 YCDKDAVIDDH
-250 IPVKATALRRAIK
+250 PVKLTALRRAITE
-263 DDVFSVT
+263 DVFSVT

-277 ENEANV
+277 KNEASV

-288 CLFQPKLRIAS
+288 CLFQPKLRVFS
-299 EHNAFVFADTS
+299 GNNGFVFADTS
-310 AYSQYGYNDQEELSN
+310 AYSQYGYDDPEELSN

-332 KVYGYGLGTSTT
+332 KVYGYGLGTSTA
-344 WEISDGGNGWLENEF
+344 WEINDAGNGWLENEF
-359 FPMTEVPS
+359 FPTTEVPS
-367 MDFGLNK
+367 MEFGLNK
-374 EKSKIPSFVLS
+374 ETSNVPPFVLS
-385 MKQLSDLGEHSKTD
+385 MKQLSDLGEHDKED
-399 ILSGLRI
+399 VLSGLRVFI
-406 FVSEYKDWIDELER
+406 SEYKDWIDELAQQ
-420 ETFEDEAMRKTAA
+420 TFDDEAMRKTAEL
-433 QHITNCRTSYDRMV
+433 HIENCRTSYERMV
-447 GGINLLESDTLAWD
+447 GGIALLESDALAWD
-461 AFRLAN
+461 AFGLAN

-474 IHLLIQTAMSK
+474 IHLLIQTALSDK
-485 EDRYDGD
+485 DRYDGD
-492 ETLEKVLEDLEYD
+492 EELEEILEDLDYNDAE
-505 DVEPTINELLETV
+505 EIMLELLPE
-518 DSEMKFKDPTWRPFQ
+518 FKDPTWRPFQ

-539 SVTAMTRDNPEDIN
+539 SVTAMTLDKPDDTN

-582 FHRRL
+582 FHRRM
-587 AHKEVA
+587 AHKEIA

-616 TLICACECIRTDSAK
+616 TLICACEYIRTDSAK
-631 GRRAKYPVYDLG
+631 GRRSQYPAYDLG
-643 RERITIGLWIGGSH
+643 SERITIGLWIGGNH

-665 SKEKPAAKECLDE
+665 TKDKPAAKECLDE
-678 LRKATIK
+678 LRLATIK
-685 DLQYRK
+685 DLQYKK

-701 CPWCGTKLTQEIVD
+701 CPWCGTKLTKEIVD
-715 NHIVGDWGYQMDVH
+715 DHIVGDWGYQMDVH
-729 KRFYLKC
+729 HRFYLKC

-758 AAPPTL
+758 AVPPTL

-775 AWKEDVGSF
+775 AWKEEVGSF

-865 ADSYFARE
+865 SDSYFARE

-901 IRSIASMMQSIHKMD
+901 IRSIASLMQCIHKMD
-916 LPDEIKDKFWTL
+916 LPDEVKDKFWTL

-1035 SEYIQASSRI
+1035 SEYIQASSRV

-1102 IVAIIRNAEP
+1102 LVAMIRNAEP
-1112 ALRSEEDAAKFAVNQ
+1112 TLRSEKDASKFTVEQ
-1127 YTDIIEKIKTYIVA
+1127 YEGIIEKLKSYIVT
-1141 RSVSITKR
+1141 RSISITKR

-1155 NEGAE
+1155 NEGAD
-1160 ISDEIDVFFHD
+1160 IADEIDAFFRE

-1177 VYGSEHF
+1177 VYDSEHF

-1221 NVDTTVAGNII
+1221 NVDTTVAGNVI

>member
-1 MGNEYIEVRKE
+1 MSNQYIDVRKE
-12 YVERVRR
+12 YVERVKR

-31 DAEHELISSAPNVRY
+31 DMEHEIISSSPSVRY

-56 RLIKENDDA
+56 RLTKDNDDA
-65 TDEETVTENVVD
+65 TDEENVTENETVV
-77 IADDDSRQP
+77 AEDDTKEPKKKDY
-86 GRGMDAADSGTDSE
+86 DGTEVGSDQE
-100 EESLD
+100 EDSLD

-129 DRLVFN
+129 NTLTFN
-135 LSFATYDNSRMGDC
+135 LTFATYNNSKMENC
-149 AYPVPAELPE
+149 AYPIHIDLPDSYIVPPE
-159 DYVLPAEASSY
+159 VSCYI
-170 VKYDAQYKCLRLASS
+170 KYDAQYKCLRLVSS
-185 YKQNEIKA
+185 YEIKDIKS
-193 LYERDVLPADQQ
+193 LYERDVLPENEQ

-214 LFDQFRSGYVRQP
+214 LYDQFHRGYVRQP
-227 HSGEITLDFDGKN
+227 HTAEITLNFDGKN
-240 YCDTTVTVDG
+240 YCDTDYEIDE
-250 IPVKATALRRAIK
+250 IPVKLTALRRRIK
-263 DDVFSVT
+263 DDVYSIT
-270 VMLVNPQ
+270 VMLVNPRG
-277 ENEANV
+277 NDTNS

-288 CLFQPKLRIAS
+288 CYFQPKLRISS
-299 EHNAFVFADTS
+299 ENNSFVFADTS
-310 AYSQYGYNDQEELSN
+310 AYSQYGNDDPEECSN
-325 RLLYRKK
+325 RLLYRNK
-332 KVYGYGLGTSTT
+332 KVYGYGLGTSTS
-344 WEISDGGNGWLENEF
+344 WNINDDGIGWLENEF
-359 FPMTEVPS
+359 FPQTEVPS
-367 MDFGLNK
+367 MDFNLNK
-374 EKSKIPSFVLS
+374 EKSKIPEFVLS
-385 MKQLSDLGEHSKTD
+385 MKQLSDLGNHDKDE
-399 ILSGLRI
+399 IISGLSI
-406 FVSEYKDWIDELER
+406 FVSEYNDWIDELSQQTFSD
-420 ETFEDEAMRKTAA
+420 ETMQKTASL
-433 QHITNCRTSYDRMV
+433 HITNCRTSYERMV
-447 GGINLLESDTLAWD
+447 AGISILESDPLAWD
-461 AFRLAN
+461 AFRIAN

-474 IHLLIQTAMSK
+474 IHLLIQSALSDK
-485 EDRYDGD
+485 DRYDGD
-492 ETLEKVLEDLEYD
+492 DHLEEILEDLEYD
-505 DVEPTINELLETV
+505 DAEKTMFGLLPE
-518 DSEMKFKDPTWRPFQ
+518 FKDPAWRPFQ

-539 SVTAMTRDNPEDIN
+539 SVKSMTLDNTEDIN

-587 AHKEVA
+587 AHKDFS
-593 GGTSVIMRYTLR
+593 GGTTVIMRYTLR

-616 TLICACECIRTDSAK
+616 TLICACEYIRNDSSK
-631 GRRAKYPVYDLG
+631 GRKSKYPAYDLG
-643 RERITIGLWIGGSH
+643 GERITIGLWIGGNH
-657 TPNRNQGG
+657 TPNRNQGDK
-665 SKEKPAAKECLDE
+665 SAAKECLQE
-678 LRKATIK
+678 LNLATIK
-685 DLQYRK
+685 DLKHKK
-691 DRYNKFQVLK
+691 DQYNKFQVLK
-701 CPWCGTKLTQEIVD
+701 CPWCGTKLTKEIVD
-715 NHIVGDWGYQMDVH
+715 DRIVGDWGYQMDVH
-729 KRFYLKC
+729 HHFYLKC
-736 TNQTCCFHDQKLP
+736 TNQTCCFHDHKLP

-758 AAPPTL
+758 TTPPTL

-775 AWKEDVGSF
+775 AWKKEVGSF
-784 FAVGSDNRAPELI
+784 FAVGTANRAPELI

-865 ADSYFARE
+865 DDSYFARE
-873 AEVNYEKGKYGRLYV
+873 ASIDHEKGKYGRLYV
-888 GLMPSGKTKAMME
+888 GLMSSGKTKAMME
-901 IRSIASMMQSIHKMD
+901 IRSIASLMQCIHRMP

-928 TAYFGSLRD
+928 TTYFGSLRD

-957 QRLGTKQNARRFY
+957 QRLGTKQNARKFY

-1035 SEYIQASSRI
+1035 SEYIQASSRV

-1102 IVAIIRNAEP
+1102 LVAMIRNAEP
-1112 ALRSEEDAAKFAVNQ
+1112 TLSSEKDASKFTVDQ
-1127 YTDIIEKIKTYIVA
+1127 YVDIIDKLKAYIVA
-1141 RSVSITKR
+1141 RSISITKR

-1155 NEGAE
+1155 NDGAD
-1160 ISDEIDVFFHD
+1160 IADEIDAFFRD
-1171 WEENAS
+1171 WEESAS
-1177 VYGSEHF
+1177 VYDAEHF
-1184 SYGEKFMVKH
+1184 SYGEKYMVKH
-1194 PEADQ
+1194 PDAEH

-1207 TDDRNGFDAMTSMR
+1207 TDDHNGFDAMTSMR
-1221 NVDTTVAGNII
+1221 NVDTTVSGNVI

>member
-1 MGNEYIEVRKE
+1 MSNQYIDVRKE
-12 YVERVRR
+12 YVERVKR
-19 ELLGPGSEVCIP
+19 ELLGPGSEVSIP
-31 DAEHELISSAPNVRY
+31 DIEHELISSSPSVRY

-56 RLIKENDDA
+56 RLTKDNDDA
-65 TDEETVTENVVD
+65 TDEEVVTENEAVAV
-77 IADDDSRQP
+77 DDDSKQVKKNSSE
-86 GRGMDAADSGTDSE
+86 GSETGSDSE
-100 EESLD
+100 DDSLD

-129 DRLVFN
+129 DTLTFN
-135 LSFATYDNSRMGDC
+135 LMFATYNNSRLEDC
-149 AYPVPAELPE
+149 AYPVPIDLP
-159 DYVLPAEASSY
+159 DSYIVPSEASGY
-170 VKYDAQYKCLRLASS
+170 IKYDAQYKCLRLVSS
-185 YKQNEIKA
+185 YKIKDIKA
-193 LYERDVLPADQQ
+193 LYERDVLPEDEQ

-214 LFDQFRSGYVRQP
+214 LYDQFHGGYVRQP
-227 HSGEITLDFDGKN
+227 HTAEITLDFEGKN
-240 YCDTTVTVDG
+240 YCDTDYEIDE
-250 IPVKATALRRAIK
+250 IPVKLTALRRVIK
-263 DDVFSVT
+263 DDVYSIT
-270 VMLVNPQ
+270 VMLVNPRG
-277 ENEANV
+277 NETN
-283 TNPKE
+283 TNNPKE

-299 EHNAFVFADTS
+299 ENNRFIFADTS
-310 AYSQYGYNDQEELSN
+310 AYSQYGYDDPEELSN

-332 KVYGYGLGTSTT
+332 KVYGYGLGASTA
-344 WEISDGGNGWLENEF
+344 WEINNDGNGWLENEF
-359 FPMTEVPS
+359 YPTTEVPS

-374 EKSKIPSFVLS
+374 EKSKVPSFVLS
-385 MKQLSDLGEHSKTD
+385 MKQLSDLGEHNKEE
-399 ILSGLRI
+399 ILSGLRV
-406 FVSEYKDWIDELER
+406 FVSEYKDWIDQLEQQ
-420 ETFEDEAMRKTAA
+420 TFEDEAMQKTAA
-433 QHITNCRTSYDRMV
+433 LHIKNCRISYERMV
-447 GGINLLESDTLAWD
+447 GGITHLESNALSWD

-474 IHLLIQTAMSK
+474 MHLLIQAALSDK
-485 EDRYDGD
+485 DRYDGD
-492 ETLEKVLEDLEYD
+492 EELDEILEDLDYNDAEEIMLD
-505 DVEPTINELLETV
+505 ILPG
-518 DSEMKFKDPTWRPFQ
+518 FKDPTWRPFQ

-539 SVTAMTRDNPEDIN
+539 SVTAMTLDKPEDVN

-582 FHRRL
+582 FHRRM
-587 AHKEVA
+587 AHKEIA

-616 TLICACECIRTDSAK
+616 TLICTCEYIRADSAK
-631 GRRAKYPVYDLG
+631 GRRAKYPAYDLG
-643 RERITIGLWIGGSH
+643 GERITIGLWIGGSH

-665 SKEKPAAKECLDE
+665 SKDKPAAKECLDE
-678 LRKATIK
+678 LRLATIK
-685 DLQYRK
+685 DLRYKK

-701 CPWCGTKLTQEIVD
+701 CPWCGTKLTKEIVD
-715 NHIVGDWGYQMDVH
+715 DHIVGDWGYQMDVH
-729 KRFYLKC
+729 HHFYLKC

-758 AAPPTL
+758 ATPPTL

-775 AWKEDVGSF
+775 AWKEEVGSF
-784 FAVGSDNRAPELI
+784 FAVGSTNRAPELI

-865 ADSYFARE
+865 SDSYFARE
-873 AEVNYEKGKYGRLYV
+873 AEVDYEKGKYGRLYV

-901 IRSIASMMQSIHKMD
+901 IRSIASLMQCIHRMS

-928 TAYFGSLRD
+928 TTYFGSLRD

-1035 SEYIQASSRI
+1035 SEYIQASSRV

-1102 IVAIIRNAEP
+1102 LVAMIRNAEP
-1112 ALRSEEDAAKFAVNQ
+1112 TLRSEKDASKFNVEQ
-1127 YTDIIEKIKTYIVA
+1127 YSDIIEKLKSYIVA
-1141 RSVSITKR
+1141 RSISITKR

-1155 NEGAE
+1155 NEGAD
-1160 ISDEIDVFFHD
+1160 IADEIDAFFRD

-1177 VYGSEHF
+1177 IYDSEHF

>member
-1 MGNEYIEVRKE
+1 MSNEYIDTRKK
-12 YVERVRR
+12 YVERVKN

-31 DAEHELISSAPNVRY
+31 DVEHELISSSPNVRY
-46 SIGILFPQKQ
+46 SIGILFPQKL
-56 RLIKENDDA
+56 RIVRDNDDA
-65 TDEETVTENVVD
+65 TDEEVVTENGAIAVD
-77 IADDDSRQP
+77 EDTKQP
-86 GRGMDAADSGTDSE
+86 KKKSAGIVENVSDSE
-100 EESLD
+100 EDSLD

-129 DRLVFN
+129 NN
-135 LSFATYDNSRMGDC
+135 LIFIFSFATYNNCKMEDC
-149 AYPVPAELPE
+149 AYPVPVDLP
-159 DYVLPAEASSY
+159 DSY
-170 VKYDAQYKCLRLASS
+170 VVPTEVSRYLKYDAQYKCLRLVSA
-185 YKQNEIKA
+185 YKIKYIKD
-193 LYERDVLPADQQ
+193 LYERDILPESEKP
-205 AWIINGMYR
+205 WIINGMYR
-214 LFDQFRSGYVRQP
+214 LYDQFHSGYVRQP
-227 HSGEITLDFDGKN
+227 HTAEITLNFDGKN
-240 YCDTTVTVDG
+240 YSDIDVEIDG
-250 IPVKATALRRAIK
+250 IPVKLTAIRRIIK
-263 DDVFSVT
+263 DDVYSVT
-270 VMLVNPQ
+270 VMLVNPR
-277 ENEANV
+277 ENDSNTV
-283 TNPKE
+283 NPKE
-288 CLFQPKLRIAS
+288 CYFQPKLRIAS
-299 EHNAFVFADTS
+299 ENNDFVFADTS
-310 AYSQYGYNDQEELSN
+310 AYSQYGNDDSEELSN

-332 KVYGYGLGTSTT
+332 KVYGYGLGTSTI
-344 WEISDGGNGWLENEF
+344 WEITDDGTGWLENEF
-359 FPMTEVPS
+359 FPQTEVPS
-367 MDFGLNK
+367 MDFDLNK
-374 EKSKIPSFVLS
+374 EKSKVPPFVLS
-385 MKQLSDLGEHSKTD
+385 MKQLSDLSEHSKED
-399 ILSGLRI
+399 ILSGLRT
-406 FVSEYKDWIDELER
+406 FVSEYKDWIDELSQQ
-420 ETFEDEAMRKTAA
+420 TFTDTVMQKTAIL
-433 QHITNCRTSYDRMV
+433 HIDQCRISCERMV
-447 GGINLLESDTLAWD
+447 SGISILESNALAWIS
-461 AFRLAN
+461 FGLAN

-474 IHLLIQTAMSK
+474 IHLLIQSALSNK
-485 EDRYDGD
+485 DRYDGD
-492 ETLEKVLEDLEYD
+492 EQLDEILEALEYD
-505 DVEPTINELLETV
+505 NAEPIMLELNPN
-518 DSEMKFKDPTWRPFQ
+518 FKDPTWRPFQ

-539 SVTAMTRDNPEDIN
+539 SVKSITLDTSEDDN

-569 KTEAYLGLTAFTI
+569 KTEAYLGLTAYTI

-587 AHKEVA
+587 VHKEVS
-593 GGTSVIMRYTLR
+593 GGTAVIMRYTLR

-616 TLICACECIRTDSAK
+616 TLICACEYIRNDSANGK
-631 GRRAKYPVYDLG
+631 NAKYPAYNLG
-643 RERITIGLWIGGSH
+643 SERITIGLWIGGNH
-657 TPNRNQGG
+657 TPNRNQGND
-665 SKEKPAAKECLDE
+665 SAAKECLKE
-678 LRKATIK
+678 LALANVKNLKYKK
-685 DLQYRK
+685 DK
-691 DRYNKFQVLK
+691 YNKFQVLK
-701 CPWCGTKLTQEIVD
+701 CPWCGTKLTEEIVD
-715 NHIVGDWGYQMDVH
+715 GHIVGDWGYQMDVH
-729 KRFYLKC
+729 GHFYLKC
-736 TNQTCCFHDQKLP
+736 TNQTCCFCDHKLP

-758 AAPPTL
+758 STPPTL

-775 AWKEDVGSF
+775 AWKKEVGSF
-784 FAVGSDNRAPELI
+784 FAVGSVNRAPELI

-865 ADSYFARE
+865 DDSYFARE
-873 AEVNYEKGKYGRLYV
+873 AIIDYENGKYGRLYV
-888 GLMPSGKTKAMME
+888 GLMSSGKTKAMME
-901 IRSIASMMQSIHKMD
+901 IRSISSLMQCIHRMS

-928 TAYFGSLRD
+928 TTYFGSLRD

-957 QRLGTKQNARRFY
+957 QRLGTKQNARKFY

-983 LNETLDKLEKTQYSL
+983 LNETLDKLEKTQYSP

-1035 SEYIQASSRI
+1035 SEYIQASSRV
-1045 GRSFPGVAFTMY
+1045 GRSFPGVAFMMY

-1102 IVAIIRNAEP
+1102 IVAMIRNVEP
-1112 ALRSEEDAAKFAVNQ
+1112 SLSSEKDASKFTMERYADV
-1127 YTDIIEKIKTYIVA
+1127 IEELKTYIVA
-1141 RSVSITKR
+1141 RSISIAKR

-1155 NEGAE
+1155 NDGAN
-1160 ISDEIDVFFHD
+1160 IADEIDAFFRD
-1171 WEENAS
+1171 WEKCAS
-1177 VYGSEHF
+1177 VYDAEHF
-1184 SYGEKFMVKH
+1184 SYGEKYMVRH
-1194 PEADQ
+1194 PDAEH

-1221 NVDTTVAGNII
+1221 NVDTTVAGNIV